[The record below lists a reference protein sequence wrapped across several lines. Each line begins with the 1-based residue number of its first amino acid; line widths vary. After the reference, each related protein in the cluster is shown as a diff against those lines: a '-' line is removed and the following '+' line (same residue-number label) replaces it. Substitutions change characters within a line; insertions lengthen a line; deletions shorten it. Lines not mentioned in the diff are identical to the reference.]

1 MKDIY
6 AVLVPSAYRFGHLCL
21 IGRGATKKAALEDA
35 YGPSEY
41 WSARTR
47 SQARRAE
54 VRLID
59 EAEFHRFMSDA

>member
-21 IGRGATKKAALEDA
+21 IGSGSTKKAALEDA
-35 YGPSEY
+35 YGPKEH

-47 SQARRAE
+47 SQARHVE

-59 EAEFHRFMSDA
+59 EAEFHRFMSEA